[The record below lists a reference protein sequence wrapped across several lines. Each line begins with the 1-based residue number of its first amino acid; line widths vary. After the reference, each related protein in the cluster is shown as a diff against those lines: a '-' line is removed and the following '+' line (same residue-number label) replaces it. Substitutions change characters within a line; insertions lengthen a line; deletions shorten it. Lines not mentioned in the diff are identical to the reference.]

1 MLAARL
7 PPASDALP
15 LLSSLATVCTSAPGP
30 SSQPTGL
37 IVFTSTRAFAPPDIP
52 LKQSMPRLLQVTR
65 AMTNE
70 LRQRSAN
77 IPGRGDDSGNGHF
90 HGSSGYCAHVIEG
103 KYGGGGGG
111 SGGTGGGRGDGGGL
125 GPQPHADMAVPH
137 ELKPTLHHMALLP
150 STTRVDREPWQY
162 RGRKFASMSEHRISE
177 SPVYRSGYSAHLKH
191 G

>member
-77 IPGRGDDSGNGHF
+77 IPGTMYRQTVSRVLVPPGVGTSIKQGCKAQQKAAFKRAIVPAHACTGRPGH
-90 HGSSGYCAHVIEG
+90 SSHRRYRDHRCHLSPSVCVYGLLHTCISPDAHAR
-103 KYGGGGGG
+103 
-111 SGGTGGGRGDGGGL
+111 TA
-125 GPQPHADMAVPH
+125 P
-137 ELKPTLHHMALLP
+137 LP
-150 STTRVDREPWQY
+150 PSRAW
-162 RGRKFASMSEHRISE
+162 
-177 SPVYRSGYSAHLKH
+177 
-191 G
+191 